1 MNEIKKEYVRFQ
13 RANYIVT
20 DLDKSLKLYCNV
32 LGMINQ
38 YEADAP
44 DNSYSYD
51 VFEIKKTNKIRWAVL
66 GTPDQLR
73 VMALTEIKDGKL
85 KPIPNPKR
93 CAIVIEVGNVDRIIS
108 EAAALGC
115 HIHREEELVTHDG
128 RIGREVGIN
137 DFDGNLIVIYHIP
150 KKTN

>member
-1 MNEIKKEYVRFQ
+1 MNKIKKEYVRFQ

-51 VFEIKKTNKIRWAVL
+51 VFEIKKQIRF
-66 GTPDQLR
+66 
-73 VMALTEIKDGKL
+73 
-85 KPIPNPKR
+85 
-93 CAIVIEVGNVDRIIS
+93 VGQFS
-108 EAAALGC
+108 EPL
-115 HIHREEELVTHDG
+115 
-128 RIGREVGIN
+128 IN
-137 DFDGNLIVIYHIP
+137 FV
-150 KKTN
+150 

>member
-1 MNEIKKEYVRFQ
+1 MDNKKEEYVRFQ

-20 DLDKSLKLYCNV
+20 NLEKSLKLYCNV

-44 DNSYSYD
+44 NDSYSYD
-51 VFEIKKTNKIRWAVL
+51 VFEIEKTNKIRWAVL
-66 GTPDQLR
+66 GTPEQIR
-73 VMALTEIKDGKL
+73 IMALTEIKDGKV

-93 CAIVIEVGNVDRIIS
+93 CAIVIEVGNVDRIVQ
-108 EAAALGC
+108 EAKVLGC
-115 HIHREEELVTHDG
+115 HIHQEDELVTHDG
-128 RIGREVGIN
+128 RIGREVGIV

>member
-73 VMALTEIKDGKL
+73 VMALTEIKEGKR
-85 KPIPNPKR
+85 KPIPNP
-93 CAIVIEVGNVDRIIS
+93 ILDI
-108 EAAALGC
+108 
-115 HIHREEELVTHDG
+115 
-128 RIGREVGIN
+128 
-137 DFDGNLIVIYHIP
+137 
-150 KKTN
+150 